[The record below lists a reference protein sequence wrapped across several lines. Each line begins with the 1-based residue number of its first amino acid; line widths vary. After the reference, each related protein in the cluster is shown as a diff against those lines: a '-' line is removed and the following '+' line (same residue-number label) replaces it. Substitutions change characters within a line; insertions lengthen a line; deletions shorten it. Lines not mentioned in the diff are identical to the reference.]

1 MLIYKRGCTVHDSS
15 TSHHG
20 AFQASRDVGH
30 DTGHPTWFTTR
41 HNVGHGAPD
50 TDTQLRLVEPVELRC
65 VGSCGASQHLNR
77 PSECLAAQLCGQTNE
92 PEPGSF
98 WIRGGIRLNLHRFVD
113 P

>member
-1 MLIYKRGCTVHDSS
+1 MIVQRPITEHSRPVGMLVTI
-15 TSHHG
+15 
-20 AFQASRDVGH
+20 QA
-30 DTGHPTWFTTR
+30 TQPWFTTR